1 MIKMI
6 KNKNMKVNSF
16 FKITIAAFAVF
27 AVLMG
32 VSNNGEVRP
41 VYSKQ
46 GSQGTE
52 VEEIQR
58 VLKEWGLFRG
68 EITGYF
74 GTATENALKQFQ
86 KKNGLEVTGTAD
98 EATLKKMGITIG
110 TPPTATEAN
119 INLLARIISAE
130 GRGESY
136 VGQVAIGAVIC
147 NRIEH
152 PSFPDTLQGVIY
164 ENGAFTAIVDGQFEQ
179 PVSESAY
186 YAARDALSG
195 WDPTGGCIYYFNPKK
210 TDDEYMHSRE
220 VIKVIGDHKFCM

>member
-1 MIKMI
+1 MDIVNN
-6 KNKNMKVNSF
+6 NKKSVNAF
-16 FKITIAAFAVF
+16 FKITLGAIIILAMLVGA
-27 AVLMG
+27 
-32 VSNNGEVRP
+32 SNTTTIP

-58 VLKEWGLFRG
+58 VLKEWGLFKG

-74 GTATENALKQFQ
+74 GTATENALKQYQ
-86 KKNGLEVTGTAD
+86 TNNGLEVTGIAD
-98 EATLKKMGITIG
+98 EATLKKMGISIG
-110 TPPTATEAN
+110 NVPNATDAN

-164 ENGAFTAIVDGQFEQ
+164 QNGAFTAIVDGQFEED
-179 PVSESAY
+179 VAESAY

-210 TDDEYMHSRE
+210 TNDEYMHSRE
-220 VIKVIGDHKFCM
+220 VIKIIGDHYFCM